1 MGRFF
6 WGVSAKAFSR
16 AIPIQSIFQVFKDS
30 RAITI
35 LLFSDLQYVLFTGLS
50 QDLTSEIHWL
60 FQTKFGIFFCGS
72 LVELRKK
79 FANTRVSVYQRGVSI
94 TTKWQLVIYIGQNRK
109 IYWLCRRFP
118 WLILTFLTDNFFNEF
133 FLTFLTCDIPD
144 FPGFQRFKRCHASAV
159 FWSTVRAV

>member
-50 QDLTSEIHWL
+50 QDLTSEIH
-60 FQTKFGIFFCGS
+60 
-72 LVELRKK
+72 
-79 FANTRVSVYQRGVSI
+79 
-94 TTKWQLVIYIGQNRK
+94 
-109 IYWLCRRFP
+109 
-118 WLILTFLTDNFFNEF
+118 
-133 FLTFLTCDIPD
+133 
-144 FPGFQRFKRCHASAV
+144 
-159 FWSTVRAV
+159 